1 MTQRE
6 QMNVVVVGHVD
17 HGKSTVIGRLLA
29 DTGSLPE
36 GKLDQVREQCKRNAR
51 PFEYAFL
58 LDALKDE
65 QAQGITIDTARCF
78 FKTAKRDYII
88 IDAPGHVEFLKNMV
102 SGAARAEA
110 ALLVIDAHEGIAEN
124 SRRHGYLVAMLGIRR
139 IIVLVNKMDLVRY
152 DQETFAT
159 VTSSYS
165 SFLRRLDVEP
175 LAYIPVCARN
185 GDNLAAPST
194 AMPWYTGDTVLD
206 LVDQLEQKP
215 DDSHKPFRMPVQ
227 DIYKFTE
234 NGDERRILAGTVETG
249 TLSVGDTVLFH
260 PSGKRSEVVSIEGF
274 NRAATATVSSGHATG
289 VTLKDE
295 LYLKRGEIMC
305 KADEPQP
312 LVASRFVASVFW
324 MGTAPLIRGKRYKLK
339 TGTAAVPVHLVDIIA
354 SIDATDLSSV
364 AGKRQLDRHDVAEC
378 VFETLKPVAFDP
390 VTEIE
395 STGRFVIV
403 DNYDIAGGGIIFR
416 ADSSEQTWIG
426 DHVRRRE
433 ITWDSGYV
441 TPDQRISRNGHS
453 PKCII
458 IRGDR
463 RRTETAR
470 ILERSLFTAGFQSY
484 YLGIESVRTGLEA
497 DLPPDS
503 DTGEQLIRHIGELS
517 RIVTDAGLIFI
528 SAIGDTDAEDIA
540 IIRKL
545 NEPASVLVVTLSSD
559 TAIPEEGDVVLSPE
573 FDAEGCASA
582 IIGRLRR
589 ETILP
594 DYSI

>member
-1 MTQRE
+1 
-6 QMNVVVVGHVD
+6 MNVVVVGHVD

-124 SRRHGYLVAMLGIRR
+124 SKRHGYLVAMLGVRR
-139 IIVLVNKMDLVRY
+139 IIVLVNKMDLVRF
-152 DQETFAT
+152 DQKNFDAL
-159 VTSSYS
+159 TSSYT
-165 SFLRRLDVEP
+165 SFLRHLDIEP
-175 LAYIPVCARN
+175 LAYIPVCARD
-185 GDNLAAPST
+185 GDNLASAST

-234 NGDERRILAGTVETG
+234 NGDNRRIVAGTVETG
-249 TLSVGDTVLFH
+249 TVSVGDEVIFH
-260 PSGKRSEVVSIEGF
+260 PSGKRSEVASIEGF
-274 NRAATATVSSGHATG
+274 NIAPTTSVSSGQATG

-295 LYLKRGEIMC
+295 MYLKRGEIMC
-305 KADEPQP
+305 KVDTPP
-312 LVASRFVASVFW
+312 PIVATRFTASVFW
-324 MGTAPLIRGKRYKLK
+324 MGTAPLVAGKRYRLK
-339 TGTAAVPVHLVDIIA
+339 IGTAAVPVHLVEINA

-364 AGKRQLDRHDVAEC
+364 AGKKQLDRHDVAEC

-403 DNYDIAGGGIIFR
+403 DGYDIAGGGIIFR
-416 ADSSEQTWIG
+416 AESSSHTWIG

-441 TPDQRISRNGHS
+441 TPDQRRSRNGHY
-453 PKCII
+453 PKSII

-470 ILERSLFTAGFQSY
+470 ILERMLFTNGFQCY
-484 YLGIESVRTGLEA
+484 FLGVDSIRSGLDAEM
-497 DLPPDS
+497 DPEHSTP
-503 DTGEQLIRHIGELS
+503 EELIRHIGELS
-517 RIVTDAGLIFI
+517 HILTDAGLIFV
-528 SAIGDTDAEDIA
+528 SAIGDVDAADIA

-545 NEPASVLVVTLSSD
+545 NEPASILVISLVSDRSQSNTDDMVFSSEYD
-559 TAIPEEGDVVLSPE
+559 TSHCVRAIMNRLKQEE
-573 FDAEGCASA
+573 
-582 IIGRLRR
+582 
-589 ETILP
+589 ILP